1 MNKDDRRNLR
11 NRKRRIDRRLE
22 DRVWEDQPGPM
33 FKSSNVRYQMA
44 ARARGVSAGG
54 IGAVH
59 MLTQRVGLVKAIDES
74 LALLKVHLPY
84 HESDHVLNIAYNV
97 LAGNDRLE
105 DIELLRH
112 DESYMNLL
120 GAQRIPDPTTAGD
133 FLRRFNRYWI
143 EGLMDAVNDVRVK
156 LWSLH
161 PPEPGTA
168 AVIDVDGVVT
178 PTTGEKKDGMALSY
192 KGIWG
197 YHPLIVSLANTKEP
211 LYLVNRSGNVPS
223 HTDSVYWIDKAV
235 RVCQKVYS
243 DVLLRGDTDFSL
255 TAHFD
260 RWTKSGVRFVFGFDA
275 NHKLVEIADSLPK
288 SAFSPLVRR
297 PKYEV
302 EGEPRKKREN
312 SKEKVVIENEYTNI
326 RLVSEEIA
334 EFAYQPTKCERS
346 YRMVVVKKNLSVEE
360 GEKVLFDKIRYFF
373 YVANDQKM
381 SAEEIVWQAN
391 ERCGDQENLIDQ
403 LKNGVNALRVP
414 VYDLDSNWAYMVIA
428 SLAWTLKA
436 WFGLTLP
443 RLVDREDVLHMEF
456 KRFLKTVMLVPC
468 QVIRAARRITL
479 RVLAWTERVRLLFSS
494 IDATARLATT

>member
-1 MNKDDRRNLR
+1 
-11 NRKRRIDRRLE
+11 
-22 DRVWEDQPGPM
+22 
-33 FKSSNVRYQMA
+33 
-44 ARARGVSAGG
+44 
-54 IGAVH
+54 
-59 MLTQRVGLVKAIDES
+59 
-74 LALLKVHLPY
+74 
-84 HESDHVLNIAYNV
+84 
-97 LAGNDRLE
+97 
-105 DIELLRH
+105 
-112 DESYMNLL
+112 MNLL

-156 LWSLH
+156 VWSLH
-161 PPEPGTA
+161 PPEPGA
-168 AVIDVDGVVT
+168 SAVIDVDGVVT
-178 PTTGEKKDGMALSY
+178 PTTGEKKEGMALSY

-235 RVCQKVYS
+235 KVCRKVYS

-255 TAHFD
+255 TANFD
-260 RWTKSGVRFVFGFDA
+260 RWTESGVRFVFGFDA
-275 NHKLVEIADSLPK
+275 NKTLVEIANSLPK

-297 PKYEV
+297 PKYDV
-302 EGEPRKKREN
+302 VGEPRKKREN

-381 SAEEIVWQAN
+381 SAEEVVWQAN

-494 IDATARLATT
+494 IGATARLSTT

>member
-1 MNKDDRRNLR
+1 
-11 NRKRRIDRRLE
+11 
-22 DRVWEDQPGPM
+22 M
-33 FKSSNVRYQMA
+33 FGASNVRYQMA
-44 ARARGVSAGG
+44 SRARGVSAGG

-59 MLTQRVGLVKAIDES
+59 MLAQRVGLVKAIDEA
-74 LALLKVHLPY
+74 LPLLKFHLPY

-133 FLRRFNRYWI
+133 FLRRFTRPWI
-143 EGLMDAVNDVRVK
+143 EGLMDAVNDIRVK
-156 LWSLH
+156 VWSLR
-161 PPEPGTA
+161 PPEPGTV

-178 PTTGEKKDGMALSY
+178 PTTGEKKEGMALSY

-211 LYLVNRSGNVPS
+211 LFLVNRSGNVPS
-223 HTDSVYWIDKAV
+223 HTDCVYWIDKAV
-235 RVCQKVYS
+235 KVCRKVYGG
-243 DVLLRGDTDFSL
+243 VLLRGDTDFSL

-260 RWTKSGVRFVFGFDA
+260 RWTETGVRFVFGFDA
-275 NHKLVEIADSLPK
+275 NKKLVEIADSLPK

-297 PKYEV
+297 PKYEA
-302 EGEPRKKREN
+302 EGPPREKRVN
-312 SKEKVVIENEYTNI
+312 SKEEVVRENEYTNI

-346 YRMVVVKKNLSVEE
+346 YRMVAVKKNLSVEE

-373 YVANDQKM
+373 YVANDETM
-381 SAEEIVWQAN
+381 TAEEIVWQAN

-443 RLVDREDVLHMEF
+443 RSVDRDDVMRMEF

-494 IDATARLATT
+494 IEATARLATT